1 MEDAETQIAIS
12 TYQKRELR
20 KTHQKP
26 HMGNAINDS
35 LPDLGRRRSRRK
47 PRDFVK
53 IHRKNAKRSNNS
65 NSSSRSNISG
75 SGSGAGAGEEDE
87 KEEVERKIQA
97 LQRIVP
103 GGESLGVDKLF
114 EETAG
119 YIMALQCQ
127 LKAMRTLA
135 SFFEGLEK
143 EKRKFGG

>member
-1 MEDAETQIAIS
+1 MEDADTQTTIS
-12 TYQKRELR
+12 TYQKLELT
-20 KTHQKP
+20 KTHQKS

-35 LPDLGRRRSRRK
+35 LAHLGRPRRSRRK
-47 PRDFVK
+47 PKDLVK
-53 IHRKNAKRSNNS
+53 LHRKTVKRSISSNS
-65 NSSSRSNISG
+65 NSSSGGSNISG
-75 SGSGAGAGEEDE
+75 PGAGEEDE

-119 YIMALQCQ
+119 YIVALQCQ

-135 SFFEGLEK
+135 NFFEGLEK